1 MFKKVISILL
11 CLSMVASFCTLAAAE
26 GNITV
31 EFVQWWEPEL
41 PEGSFRAIMDDF
53 EAQNPGITVKLISN
67 PFAST
72 RDLVVSGAATGTLS
86 DVVGLDGAW
95 INDLV
100 NQGALLSMDS
110 YLSSDEAFNVDDIA
124 ASVKVNDETYMFAVA
139 SFTYHLFANTDLL
152 KNAGIEEMPKTW
164 TEFAAACKAVAEKNP
179 DAYGWD
185 FPFSSLYASAGQD
198 QVMSWLWATGGK
210 MLDES
215 GKPYFV
221 GNETMK
227 KTLEFFKQ
235 SYDEGIM
242 SPGVF
247 SKQSQDMFEE
257 FASGRSAFMLNGLS
271 AIASLHER
279 NADLAFDVLDM
290 PVADDYEGTK
300 GMMYAAWGI
309 GLSASSKHPNE
320 AWKLISYLMSPEVST
335 RIAEIA
341 NSLPGNKQSTAS
353 STDPA
358 FVNGYNLFQQ
368 SILINEFIGLPSAN
382 ELNRLLME
390 QLQLML
396 DESQSVDDTLAN
408 IQSSWEAEL
417 AD

>member
-1 MFKKVISILL
+1 MKKFFSILL
-11 CLSMVASFCTLAAAE
+11 CAALLLAVFSPALAQE
-26 GNITV
+26 EVTV

-53 EAQNPGITVKLISN
+53 EAQNPGIKVKLISN

-72 RDLVVSGAATGTLS
+72 RDLVVSGATTGTLS

-100 NQGALLSMDS
+100 KLGALLPMDS
-110 YLSSDEAFNVDDIA
+110 YMAADEAFNADDVA

-139 SFTYHLFANTDLL
+139 SFTYHLFANTGLL
-152 KNAGIEEMPKTW
+152 KAAGIDEMPKTW
-164 TEFAAACKAVAEKNP
+164 SEFEAVCKAVSEKNP
-179 DAYGWD
+179 DAHGWD
-185 FPFSSLYASAGQD
+185 FPFSSLYGSAGQD
-198 QVMSWLWATGGK
+198 QLMSWVWATGGK
-210 MLDES
+210 MLTED
-215 GKPYFV
+215 GKPNFV

-227 KTLEFFKQ
+227 KTFEFFKQ
-235 SYDEGIM
+235 AYDNGIM

-257 FASGRSAFMLNGLS
+257 FASGRSAFMVNGLS

-279 NADLAFDVLDM
+279 NTDLEFDVLDM
-290 PVADDYEGTK
+290 PVADDYTGTK
-300 GMMYAAWGI
+300 GMLYAAWGI
-309 GLSASSKHPNE
+309 GVSASSKHPDE
-320 AWKLISYLMSPEVST
+320 AWKLVSYLMSPEVST

-353 STDPA
+353 SEDPA
-358 FVNGYNLFQQ
+358 FLNGYRLFQE
-368 SILINEFIGLPSAN
+368 SSLINEFIGMPSSN

-390 QLQLML
+390 QVQMMLQ
-396 DESQSVDDTLAN
+396 DNQSVEDTLAN

-417 AD
+417 TD

>member
-1 MFKKVISILL
+1 MKKIFSILL
-11 CLSMVASFCTLAAAE
+11 CAALLLAAFAPALAQE
-26 GNITV
+26 EVTV

-53 EAQNPGITVKLISN
+53 EAQNPGIKVKLISN

-100 NQGALLSMDS
+100 KQGALLAMDG
-110 YLSSDEAFNVDDIA
+110 YMAADEGFHADDVA

-139 SFTYHLFANTDLL
+139 SFTYHLFANTGLL
-152 KNAGIEEMPKTW
+152 EAAGIEEMPRTW
-164 TEFAAACKAVAEKNP
+164 SEFEAACKAVSEKNP

-185 FPFSSLYASAGQD
+185 FPFSSLYGSAGQD
-198 QVMSWLWATGGK
+198 QLMSWVWATGGR
-210 MLDES
+210 MLTED
-215 GKPYFV
+215 GKPCFV
-221 GNETMK
+221 GNETMQ
-227 KTLEFFKQ
+227 KTFEFFKRA
-235 SYDEGIM
+235 YDDGIM

-290 PVADDYEGTK
+290 PVADDYEGVK

-309 GLSASSKHPNE
+309 GVSASSKHPDE
-320 AWKLISYLMSPEVST
+320 AWKLVSYLMSPEVST

-341 NSLPGNKQSTAS
+341 NSLPGNKQSTATS
-353 STDPA
+353 EDPA
-358 FVNGYNLFQQ
+358 FLNGYRLFQE
-368 SILINEFIGLPSAN
+368 SSLMNEFIGMPSAN

-390 QLQLML
+390 QVQKMLQ
-396 DESQSVDDTLAN
+396 DNQSVEDTLAN